1 MGQVLID
8 SPLVV
13 YLPWGD
19 KTFIIFCRHY
29 LKLGGGGV
37 NTLADE
43 LELRSQV
50 LQKIRFCSQ
59 LYLNDKIRLLF
70 FNKV

>member
-1 MGQVLID
+1 MQTLF
-8 SPLVV
+8 
-13 YLPWGD
+13 
-19 KTFIIFCRHY
+19 KT
-29 LKLGGGGV
+29 GGGWRV

-50 LQKIRFCSQ
+50 LQKKPFCSQ

-70 FNKV
+70 LTKSEHRWSWMTCTEMLRTQAGFFFA